1 MVQVYP
7 LAFIPAK
14 SSLSTLNWIRTGL
27 HTTYCNMPLA
37 YADTRREI
45 LERKDRKKAAP
56 AAAADVEMTDVCF
69 LVNSKKTVVNPDIL
83 Q

>member
-1 MVQVYP
+1 
-7 LAFIPAK
+7 
-14 SSLSTLNWIRTGL
+14 
-27 HTTYCNMPLA
+27 MPLA